1 MHRIAVVAVP
11 PVTTFDLSIPEVV
24 FPAARVNG
32 RPAYEVVVCTPEP
45 GVVPGYSGIGV
56 VVQDGLDVIEDADTV
71 MITGTGARGGADPR
85 VLDALRRAA
94 GQGKRIASICTGAFV
109 LAQAGLLD
117 GRPATT
123 YWQYS
128 QEMRERFPIV
138 DLQPDVLFVDDGLIL
153 TSAGLA
159 AGLDLCL
166 HMIRIDYG
174 AVVANAVARLA
185 VVAPVRPGGQAQFI
199 ETPLPPENG
208 TSLAGT
214 RAWARDRLDE
224 PLTLAG
230 LAAHAHTSTR
240 TLTRRFREETGLS
253 PLQWLLHQRVDRARE
268 LLEATDLPIE
278 QIARRSGLGTGESL
292 RQHLMRR
299 NGLTP
304 TAYRAAFTRIHPHE
318 RPLDAEFQSLTGP
331 ARRSAL
337 NGHHPT
343 T

>member
-1 MHRIAVVAVP
+1 MRRIAVIAVP

-24 FPAARVNG
+24 FPAVRVDG
-32 RPAYEVVVCTPEP
+32 RPGYEVTICTPEP
-45 GVVPGYSGIGV
+45 GVVAGHSGLAV
-56 VVQDGLDVIEDADTV
+56 VIRNGLDVIEDADTLIV
-71 MITGTGARGGADPR
+71 TGTGAREAADPR
-85 VLDALRRAA
+85 VLHALRRSA

-123 YWQYS
+123 YWQYTH
-128 QEMRERFPIV
+128 EMRDRFPAV

-174 AVVANAVARLA
+174 AAAANAVARLA

-199 ETPLPPENG
+199 QTPLPPENG
-208 TSLAGT
+208 TGLAET
-214 RAWARDRLDE
+214 RAWALKRLGE
-224 PLTLAG
+224 PLTLAN
-230 LAAHAHTSTR
+230 LAAHARASTR
-240 TLTRRFREETGLS
+240 TLTRRFRDETGLS

-278 QIARRSGLGTGESL
+278 QVARRSGLGTAESL

-299 NGLTP
+299 NGVTP
-304 TAYRAAFTRIHPHE
+304 TAYRTAFTR
-318 RPLDAEFQSLTGP
+318 LN
-331 ARRSAL
+331 SA
-337 NGHHPT
+337 
-343 T
+343 